1 MNTNI
6 LIEKK
11 EEQKTENKEL
21 TIPSRIMRDLDQR
34 VIDTAMGHWDLLTTM
49 IHSEDLW
56 VELFVEL
63 YEMDHGP
70 NSLPAW
76 LADEVATDTIVAQEI
91 CICGPNGT
99 DADCQVHSGLITDR
113 VGHALFLSMR

>member
-1 MNTNI
+1 MNTNM
-6 LIEKK
+6 LIEKN

-21 TIPSRIMRDLDQR
+21 TLPSKIIRAFEPE
-34 VIDTAMGHWDLLTTM
+34 VITTVLGHWNVLNTTV
-49 IHSEDLW
+49 HSEDLW
-56 VELFVEL
+56 VKLFVEL
-63 YEMDHGP
+63 FEMDHGP

-91 CICGPNGT
+91 CICGPNGA

-113 VGHALFLSMR
+113 VGNALFLSMR